1 MTSPD
6 LHDHT
11 SEPEA
16 AQTVS
21 SGGAPPPH
29 LAQSSPSASSS
40 VGSSSGSSSESSAQM
55 NEALKVLDQA
65 LDELADQ
72 QRQPTAS
79 QVRLAMKRLT
89 YGGFEP
95 QDLGFKRFRDF
106 LETAARDKRIEL
118 FDRPGDVLVARRG
131 APPVSDHVVRIR
143 RDLWKTA
150 LDWSADVAHYL
161 DLDTDKVVTVPS
173 VPVPLEPEKFANLR
187 TRIAAK
193 DERLVRVPSIDIHTQ
208 VGWMA
213 QFARSVD
220 EPEVEFRLERALSS
234 PKSAREFARV
244 LRSEPEVRY
253 VWNRQLSAHVLVH
266 LLRWKSEDPRLLDV
280 QIDAGVER
288 ADEPTPDEEP
298 TQGAVTDVPTTP
310 QPDEGSI
317 RMYGGG
323 AVGVVPTPQRDAS
336 VPSQARVLAGA
347 HVHETTRVPRVVS
360 YGSRIAETPVTG
372 TPRLRERRSRL
383 RLALHRA
390 IDRMPEEELAKLV
403 IPVGYLIE
411 D

>member
-1 MTSPD
+1 MTSPN
-6 LHDHT
+6 LNDHA

-21 SGGAPPPH
+21 SGGATPSET
-29 LAQSSPSASSS
+29 AQSGHPTSPS
-40 VGSSSGSSSESSAQM
+40 SEFSAQM
-55 NEALKVLDQA
+55 NEALKVLDHA

-106 LETAARDKRIEL
+106 LETAARDRRIEL
-118 FDRPGDVLVARRG
+118 YDRPGDVLVARRG

-173 VPVPLEPEKFANLR
+173 VPVPLEPEKFASLR

-193 DERLVRVPSIDIHTQ
+193 DERLVRIPSIDIHTQ
-208 VGWMA
+208 VGWMT
-213 QFARSVD
+213 QFSRSVG

-244 LRSEPEVRY
+244 LRSEPDVRY

-266 LLRWKSEDPRLLDV
+266 LLRWKSEDPRLVDV
-280 QIDAGVER
+280 RIDAGAER
-288 ADEPTPDEEP
+288 ADEPTPREEP
-298 TQGAVTDVPTTP
+298 TQVAATDAPIV

-317 RMYGGG
+317 RIYGGG
-323 AVGVVPTPQRDAS
+323 AVGVVPTPERDPSA
-336 VPSQARVLAGA
+336 PSQPRLLSGA
-347 HVHETTRVPRVVS
+347 HIHETTRSPRGVG
-360 YGSRIAETPVTG
+360 YGGRIGETPATG
-372 TPRLRERRSRL
+372 TPRPRERRSRL
-383 RLALHRA
+383 RMALHRA

-411 D
+411 E